1 MKKTILITGG
11 CGFIGSHLVK
21 NILELTEWDIVLLD
35 RLDFSGSMDRVMD
48 LEEYQTQKERVRFIC
63 WDLKAELNNLII
75 NSIGQVDYIWHLASG
90 SHVDRSIIDPLGF
103 CMDNVVGTVNML
115 NYARKIKALQ
125 KFIYFSTDEVFGT
138 APQGVN
144 YTEGSRHNAG
154 NPYSAS
160 KAGAEDFCTAFANTY
175 NLPIVITN
183 TMNVF
188 GLRQHPEKFIPLVV
202 KSILNKKSIKIHDGS
217 RFWISADNIF
227 HGLYFVTCSTME
239 TLDINDRSKGCFNL
253 VGQKEVTNEE
263 LGCMIS
269 EILNC
274 GALNYKVVTSVGQRP
289 GHDKRYSLSGTKLKK
304 IGFVYPKSFKAS
316 LSETILSMIKPENK
330 KWL

>member
-125 KFIYFSTDEVFGT
+125 KFIYFILNLLHKFTCPPKYFSFWR
-138 APQGVN
+138 VN
-144 YTEGSRHNAG
+144 YFLVLLLPRSSR
-154 NPYSAS
+154 S
-160 KAGAEDFCTAFANTY
+160 
-175 NLPIVITN
+175 I
-183 TMNVF
+183 
-188 GLRQHPEKFIPLVV
+188 
-202 KSILNKKSIKIHDGS
+202 ILNP
-217 RFWISADNIF
+217 SA
-227 HGLYFVTCSTME
+227 L
-239 TLDINDRSKGCFNL
+239 
-253 VGQKEVTNEE
+253 
-263 LGCMIS
+263 
-269 EILNC
+269 
-274 GALNYKVVTSVGQRP
+274 
-289 GHDKRYSLSGTKLKK
+289 
-304 IGFVYPKSFKAS
+304 
-316 LSETILSMIKPENK
+316 
-330 KWL
+330 